1 MRPLPEVEFVTVR
14 EDAYSRAEE
23 LASFGFAVAVYNDG
37 HIFRIETQEDFQPC
51 NTSQPAS
58 FSWFYSSQEKYY
70 GSSLYLQEGHEIN
83 SAPEIGSAWRQD
95 F

>member
-1 MRPLPEVEFVTVR
+1 MKRELPDAEFITVK

-51 NTSQPAS
+51 NTSQLLH
-58 FSWFYSSQEKYY
+58 
-70 GSSLYLQEGHEIN
+70 SSL
-83 SAPEIGSAWRQD
+83 
-95 F
+95 